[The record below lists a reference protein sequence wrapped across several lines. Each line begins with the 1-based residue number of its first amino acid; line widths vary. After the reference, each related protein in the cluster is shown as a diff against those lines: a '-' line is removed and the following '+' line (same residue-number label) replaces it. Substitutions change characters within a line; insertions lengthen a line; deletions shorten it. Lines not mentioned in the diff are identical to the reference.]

1 LNTDPN
7 QKLTLPERIAALA
20 AIAEQLTEAVRQ
32 LQAENPVPDAPDE
45 LITIKEASGLAGVST
60 RTIETALANGELE
73 RFRPGGRSVM
83 LWRNEVVAWKNARWP
98 ASETSEP
105 ASDRRD

>member
-1 LNTDPN
+1 MNTHPN
-7 QKLTLPERIAALA
+7 QKPTLAERIATLA
-20 AIAEQLTEAVRQ
+20 GIAQQLTEAVRQ
-32 LQAENPVPDAPDE
+32 LQAENPVPAAPDV
-45 LITIKEASGLAGVST
+45 LLTIKEAAFLAGVST
-60 RTIETALANGELE
+60 RTIETALAIGELE

-98 ASETSEP
+98 ASETSET